1 MVFQLLESRGNWR
14 PTEGPRKPELDL
26 STTSGRATNDQIERQ
41 ETPHRDHRPANRPR
55 KRQGGAD
62 ARHSRRSSTQ
72 VVESPSKATGHSL
85 TLALDAEAT
94 AANLGYA
101 RSKKLQAE
109 MRKQH
114 SPKERRHCS
123 HISEITEGCGTKN
136 VPTSYRNSRLA
147 RQPPSRYRKRT
158 EESSVRL
165 HDRKRSR
172 KTARGIARPLAVAA
186 NPWRASKSCCR
197 ER

>member
-1 MVFQLLESRGNWR
+1 M
-14 PTEGPRKPELDL
+14 PELDH
-26 STTSGRATNDQIERQ
+26 STTSGRATNDQIECQ
-41 ETPHRDHRPANRPR
+41 ETPHRDRRPANRPR
-55 KRQGGAD
+55 KRRGGAD

-72 VVESPSKATGHSL
+72 VVESPSKAAGYSL

-94 AANLGYA
+94 AANLGYD

-123 HISEITEGCGTKN
+123 HISEITEGWGTKN
-136 VPTSYRNSRLA
+136 DSTSYRNSRLA

-158 EESSVRL
+158 EESSGCL
-165 HDRKRSR
+165 HDR
-172 KTARGIARPLAVAA
+172 
-186 NPWRASKSCCR
+186 
-197 ER
+197 